1 MNTKISKDTFLMGTL
16 LVAALLTLG
25 CGSIRTSEELPAG
38 DAALM
43 VVKSATLIA
52 DAQPMNHSAAL

>member
-1 MNTKISKDTFLMGTL
+1 MNTRLSKDTFLMGTL

-25 CGSIRTSEELPAG
+25 FGSIRTNEELLAR

-52 DAQPMNHSAAL
+52 DARPVSQATVI